1 MRNGTVVRTKKVLQT
16 DVFII
21 NLYDING
28 KRKEKWHNLDLATGR
43 GTKTEASYRF
53 NQVLAKYNSGDLY
66 LDESLT
72 KAEQEKRRKASL
84 RLDEYMKDWLEQY
97 KNQLSPTT
105 YCNYKKEIDGHITSY
120 FREIDMPMKDITGD
134 ELNDFYNE
142 LFDEG
147 LKGITVQHL
156 HSLIHLAY
164 KQAIKRR
171 IVTMNPCDQ
180 ADRPRAVQ
188 YIGTYLNS
196 EEINQLIESLDDDP
210 IRIPVIIAAFYGLR
224 RSEVL
229 GIKWSAID
237 FDESV
242 IRINHKIVN
251 DGFGATLGL
260 DVMKTKSSYRS
271 LPLMPFIKDVL
282 LAEKQR
288 QEEMRRVMRSAY
300 NKEYSEYVC
309 VDALGNLLKPNYVTT
324 HFSYTLEK
332 AGLKHIRFHDLR
344 HSCAS
349 LMLANGVPM
358 KMIQDW
364 LGHSDIGT
372 TANIYSHVDTRSKLA
387 SAKVISSVLGSE
399 EARKKS

>member
-1 MRNGTVVRTKKVLQT
+1 M
-16 DVFII
+16 
-21 NLYDING
+21 
-28 KRKEKWHNLDLATGR
+28 
-43 GTKTEASYRF
+43 
-53 NQVLAKYNSGDLY
+53 
-66 LDESLT
+66 
-72 KAEQEKRRKASL
+72 
-84 RLDEYMKDWLEQY
+84 
-97 KNQLSPTT
+97 
-105 YCNYKKEIDGHITSY
+105 
-120 FREIDMPMKDITGD
+120 
-134 ELNDFYNE
+134 
-142 LFDEG
+142 
-147 LKGITVQHL
+147 
-156 HSLIHLAY
+156 
-164 KQAIKRR
+164 
-171 IVTMNPCDQ
+171 
-180 ADRPRAVQ
+180 
-188 YIGTYLNS
+188 
-196 EEINQLIESLDDDP
+196 
-210 IRIPVIIAAFYGLR
+210 R

-282 LAEKQR
+282 LAEKQH